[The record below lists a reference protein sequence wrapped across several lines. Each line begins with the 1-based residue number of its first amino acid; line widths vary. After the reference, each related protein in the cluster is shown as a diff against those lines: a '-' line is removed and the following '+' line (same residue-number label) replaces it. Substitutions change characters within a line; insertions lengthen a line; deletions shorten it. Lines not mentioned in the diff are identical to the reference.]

1 MRERSLAHLEACR
14 TRRSVRD
21 FSDREVPEDLI
32 RTLLLTAATAPSG
45 ANKQPWTFCAVSDPV
60 VKKAIRDAAEREE
73 YENYHGRMTKDWLQD
88 LAPFGTDWH
97 KPFLETAPWVI
108 VVFKRLWEESP
119 DGQRAKNYY
128 VPESVGLACG
138 LLIQAIHHAGLVTLT
153 HTPSPMNFLQTI
165 LERPE
170 NERPFLLLPVGYPA
184 EGCMVPDLERKSEE
198 RTIIWYRPESPQP

>member
-1 MRERSLAHLEACR
+1 
-14 TRRSVRD
+14 
-21 FSDREVPEDLI
+21 
-32 RTLLLTAATAPSG
+32 
-45 ANKQPWTFCAVSDPV
+45 
-60 VKKAIRDAAEREE
+60 
-73 YENYHGRMTKDWLQD
+73 MTKDWLQD

-170 NERPFLLLPVGYPA
+170 NERSFLLLPVGYPA

-198 RTIIWYRPESPQP
+198 RTIVWYRPESPKP